1 MGDLLTTRE
10 VSELLAVDR
19 TTVYR
24 MINDKRLVGIKVGQ
38 RWRFPREEVEAL
50 LGGKPSPATPD
61 LPREI
66 IPVAAIQAVQDVCAE
81 MVEVGA
87 VTTDNNGTPLTTLS
101 NSCRFCNMI
110 QSTESGAQACQDSW
124 RNLAEQSDQN
134 PRFVTCHAGL
144 QYARAQ
150 IEVQQEPR
158 AMIIAGQFY
167 TIPPDAV
174 RNEETLRELAGRHG
188 LDPEVLLS
196 AAADLPVLDERKRNE
211 ISTWLLRVAQTFA
224 NLAEDRAKL
233 LNRLQRIA
241 EMSTVDVE

>member
-1 MGDLLTTRE
+1 
-10 VSELLAVDR
+10 
-19 TTVYR
+19 
-24 MINDKRLVGIKVGQ
+24 
-38 RWRFPREEVEAL
+38 
-50 LGGKPSPATPD
+50 
-61 LPREI
+61 
-66 IPVAAIQAVQDVCAE
+66 
-81 MVEVGA
+81 
-87 VTTDNNGTPLTTLS
+87 
-101 NSCRFCNMI
+101 
-110 QSTESGAQACQDSW
+110 
-124 RNLAEQSDQN
+124 
-134 PRFVTCHAGL
+134 
-144 QYARAQ
+144 
-150 IEVQQEPR
+150 
-158 AMIIAGQFY
+158 MIIAGQFY